1 MNIPKHVAIIM
12 DGNGRWATKRNLSR
26 SIGHLEG
33 SNTLKKI
40 VEYAFSNGIEILSVF
55 AFSTENFKRSKEEV
69 NYLMNLFVNMFKDY
83 FDELNEKGIKI
94 VFSKKESGLPDKLE
108 NIIKDVT
115 EKTKDNKNGI
125 FNVCINYGGQD
136 EIVDVVKKI
145 SKKVLDGNINI
156 DDINKNIIEENLY
169 QKLPPID
176 LLIRT
181 SGEYRISNYMLWQM
195 AYSEM
200 YFTNTYFPDFDEFE
214 LKKAIEEYSKRD
226 RRFGNIEDKK

>member
-33 SNTLKKI
+33 SKTLKKI

-69 NYLMNLFVNMFKDY
+69 NYLMNLFVKMFKDY

-200 YFTNTYFPDFDEFE
+200 YFTNTYFPDFDEFD

>member
-33 SNTLKKI
+33 SKTLKKI

-69 NYLMNLFVNMFKDY
+69 NYLMNLFVKMFKDY

-94 VFSKKESGLPDKLE
+94 IFSKKESGLPDKLE

>member
-33 SNTLKKI
+33 SKTLKKI

-69 NYLMNLFVNMFKDY
+69 NYLMNLFVKMFKDY

-176 LLIRT
+176 LVIRT

>member
-33 SNTLKKI
+33 SKTLKKI

-69 NYLMNLFVNMFKDY
+69 NYLMNLFVKMFKDY

-94 VFSKKESGLPDKLE
+94 IFSKKESGLPDKLE

-136 EIVDVVKKI
+136 EIVDVVKNI

>member
-33 SNTLKKI
+33 SKTLKKI

-69 NYLMNLFVNMFKDY
+69 NYLMNLFVKMFKDY

-94 VFSKKESGLPDKLE
+94 IFSKKESGLPDKLE

-156 DDINKNIIEENLY
+156 DGINKNIIEENLY

>member
-33 SNTLKKI
+33 SKTLKKI

-69 NYLMNLFVNMFKDY
+69 NYLMNLFVKMFKDY

-156 DDINKNIIEENLY
+156 DGINKNIIEENLY

-214 LKKAIEEYSKRD
+214 LKKAIGEYSKRD

>member
-12 DGNGRWATKRNLSR
+12 DGNGRWATKKNLSR

-33 SNTLKKI
+33 SKTLKKI

-69 NYLMNLFVNMFKDY
+69 NYLMNLFVKMFKDY

-94 VFSKKESGLPDKLE
+94 IFSKKESGLPDKLE

>member
-33 SNTLKKI
+33 SKTLKKI

-69 NYLMNLFVNMFKDY
+69 NYLMNLFVKMFKDY

-94 VFSKKESGLPDKLE
+94 IFSKKESGLPDKLE

-214 LKKAIEEYSKRD
+214 LKKAREEDSKRD
-226 RRFGNIEDKK
+226 RRF